1 MIDKNIPVI
10 TLDGPSG
17 TGKGTL
23 CHLLARHLKWN
34 MLDSGAIYRV
44 LAYAAHKKG
53 IEAQN
58 IKHLVDI
65 ALALPLRFESSE
77 DNTTT
82 VILDDEEITDSIRT
96 EQCGQDA
103 SRIAVLPEVRMA
115 LLERQRSFAQAPGL
129 VTDGR
134 DMGTVVF
141 PDAFLKIFLYA
152 NEEERAQRRFL
163 QLKEKKI
170 NVSLAQVVEELAKR
184 DTRDT
189 ARTHAPL
196 KPADD
201 AIKIDTSR
209 LTVVQVFNNV
219 LELVDDRLHPAS
231 EPRLICRG
239 GDE

>member
-1 MIDKNIPVI
+1 MRNKNVPVI

-23 CHLLARHLKWN
+23 CHLLAKHLHWN

-44 LAYAAHKKG
+44 LAYAARKKG
-53 IEAQN
+53 IRADE
-58 IKHLVDI
+58 IEKLTHLARD
-65 ALALPLRFESSE
+65 LDLRFESSANHE
-77 DNTTT
+77 PIVLFENQNI
-82 VILDDEEITDSIRT
+82 VDDIRS

-103 SRIAVLPEVRMA
+103 SQIATIPEIREA
-115 LLERQRSFAQAPGL
+115 LLKRQRDFAQPPGL

-141 PDAFLKIFLYA
+141 PNAVLKIFLYA
-152 NEEERAQRRFL
+152 NEEERANRRYL
-163 QLKEKKI
+163 QLKEKGI
-170 NVSLAQVVEELAKR
+170 NVSLAQVVEELVKR

-201 AIKIDTSR
+201 ALLIDTTG
-209 LTVVQVFNNV
+209 LTIVQVFNNV
-219 LELVDDRLHPAS
+219 LK
-231 EPRLICRG
+231 LI
-239 GDE
+239 DEHLNFA

>member
-1 MIDKNIPVI
+1 MINKKIPII

-23 CHLLARHLKWN
+23 CHLLAKHLKWN

-44 LAYAAHKKG
+44 LAFAARKNG
-53 IEAQN
+53 LEAQDKEKL
-58 IKHLVDI
+58 IP
-65 ALALPLRFESSE
+65 LALSLNLRFESSD
-77 DNTTT
+77 DNETK
-82 VILDDEEITDSIRT
+82 VILDEENISNEIRN

-103 SRIAVLPEVRMA
+103 STIAAIHEIRAA

-141 PDAFLKIFLYA
+141 PDAVLKVFLYA
-152 NEEERAQRRFL
+152 DEEERAQRRYL
-163 QLKEKKI
+163 QLKEKQI
-170 NVSLAQVVEELAKR
+170 NVSLAQVVEDLAKR

-196 KPADD
+196 RPAED
-201 AIKIDTSR
+201 AIKIDTTS
-209 LTVVQVFNNV
+209 LSIVQVFNNV
-219 LELVDDRLHPAS
+219 LDLIDDRLN
-231 EPRLICRG
+231 R
-239 GDE
+239 

>member
-1 MIDKNIPVI
+1 MIDDVIPVI

-23 CHLLARHLKWN
+23 CHLLAKHLKWN

-44 LAYAAHKKG
+44 LAYAGRQKD
-53 IEAQN
+53 IEFHN
-58 IKHLVDI
+58 VTDLVQL
-65 ALALPLRFESSE
+65 ALSLPLRFTSSD
-77 DNTTT
+77 DNKTQ
-82 VILDDEEITDSIRT
+82 VFLDGDEITDAIRS

-103 SRIAVLPEVRMA
+103 SQIAAIPEVRAA

-141 PDAFLKIFLYA
+141 PHAVLKLFLYA
-152 NEEERAQRRFL
+152 DEEERAQRRFL
-163 QLKEKKI
+163 QLKEKQI
-170 NVSLAQVVEELAKR
+170 NVSLAQVVEELVKR

-196 KPADD
+196 RPADD
-201 AIKIDTSR
+201 AIKIDTTR
-209 LTVVQVFNNV
+209 LSVVQVFNNV
-219 LELVDDRLHPAS
+219 IELLDHRLYKGCKGKG
-231 EPRLICRG
+231 E
-239 GDE
+239 